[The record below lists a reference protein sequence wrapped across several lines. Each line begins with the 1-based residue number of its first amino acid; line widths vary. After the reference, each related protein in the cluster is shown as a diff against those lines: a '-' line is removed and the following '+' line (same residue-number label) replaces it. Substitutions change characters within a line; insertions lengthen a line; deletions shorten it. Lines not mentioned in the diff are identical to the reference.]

1 MNLFKKSLLIFAIV
15 LIHFTLAR
23 LGLLFLYPKQ
33 FADLS
38 FISVLS
44 ALIVGVRFD
53 LSSVAVFLSIPF
65 LLLNLPLKFV
75 QHRIWQGLLTW
86 VLYAALVVMAAVL
99 IGDLIYF
106 DYVKRHTTYELF
118 LMGEGDAKLM
128 GEMIFSTFLPYLFVL
143 LIDALILFFVFRRIS
158 RRSVTSFQSFW
169 WRSVQLLLIFLL
181 LVAAGRGGFGDK
193 PVTIIDAFNS
203 GNTNYGNLVL
213 NGIFSISHS
222 ALKGENINHRFF
234 KERQALK
241 ILQLDKKPS
250 GAGYPFQKEIRQSPP
265 NRLNLVIVLIE
276 SLSFKYVDSFAGMN
290 FGVTPNLDHLAEN
303 GLKFV
308 NFYASGQRSVEGIQA
323 TLTGIPSIIGLP
335 TIGIGLIA
343 KYSKLGALA
352 TDNGYDTI
360 FISSLKRRSF
370 RIDSIAGSAGFK
382 RFFGKEDIPIL
393 LDYPDPN
400 AARWGW
406 DYETYMFAAEK
417 IETTKKPFLTY
428 ILTSTTHTPY
438 PRLPNGLE
446 KYPHHQ
452 SEEEG
457 FLNTVNYTDWS
468 IGQFIKRLKSQPWFE
483 NTIFIFTADH
493 ALAHYQ
499 GGGFKER
506 FHIPLIVYAPKIF
519 KPRTIETVSSQ
530 VDIFTT
536 IIEILGL
543 TGKYS
548 SAGVSL
554 LTPNPD
560 SFAFVREGSIMGI
573 ITQKGFLRHS
583 LKNRL
588 ETGTFGSPV
597 PTQYFDRLE
606 NKLLALDQITYQTL
620 TANRWVE

>member
-1 MNLFKKSLLIFAIV
+1 MNLFKKSLLIFCI
-15 LIHFTLAR
+15 TLLHYTAAR
-23 LGLLFLYPKQ
+23 LGLLFLYPGQ

-38 FISVLS
+38 FLSVLS

-53 LSSVAVFLSIPF
+53 LSSVAVFLSIP
-65 LLLNLPLKFV
+65 LLLMNLPLKLAH
-75 QHRIWQGLLTW
+75 HRFWQGFLSW
-86 VLYAALVVMAAVL
+86 VMYIALVIMVGFL

-118 LMGEGDAKLM
+118 LMGEGDAGLM
-128 GEMIFSTFLPYLFVL
+128 GEMIFTTFLPHL
-143 LIDALILFFVFRRIS
+143 LILIADALIAFLLFRKINRPPVSSFR
-158 RRSVTSFQSFW
+158 SFW
-169 WRSVQLLLIFLL
+169 WRSGQLLFIFLL
-181 LVAAGRGGFGDK
+181 LVTAGRGGFGDK
-193 PVTIIDAFNS
+193 PVTIIDAFTS
-203 GNTNYGNLVL
+203 GNSSYGNLVL

-234 KERQALK
+234 PDEQAIK
-241 ILQLDKKPS
+241 ILKLDNNS
-250 GAGYPFQKEIRQSPP
+250 SSLAYPFQKEIKQTPKSRF
-265 NRLNLVIVLIE
+265 NLVIVLIE
-276 SLSFKYVDSFAGMN
+276 SLSVKYVDSFGRMN
-290 FGVTPNLDHLAEN
+290 YGITPNLDRLAEN

-308 NFYASGQRSVEGIQA
+308 NFYATGQRSVEGIQA

-343 KYSKLGALA
+343 NYSKLGKLA
-352 TDNGYDTI
+352 ADNGYSTI
-360 FISSLKRRSF
+360 FVSSLKRRSF
-370 RIDSIAGSAGFK
+370 RIDAIAGSAGFSQ
-382 RFFGKEDIPIL
+382 FYGKEDIPIL
-393 LDYPDPN
+393 LDYPDPD

-417 IETTKKPFLTY
+417 IEKSEKPFLTY

-438 PRLPNGLE
+438 PRLPDGLE

-468 IGQFIKRLKSQPWFE
+468 IGKFIERLRNHPFFDD
-483 NTIFIFTADH
+483 TIFIFTADH

-499 GGGFKER
+499 TGGFKER
-506 FHIPLIVYAPKIF
+506 FHIPLIIYAPKLF
-519 KPRTIETVSSQ
+519 KPNTIHTVSSQ

-536 IIEILGL
+536 IIETLKL
-543 TGKYS
+543 KGKYS

-554 LTPNPD
+554 FSQNPD
-560 SFAFVREGSIMGI
+560 AFAFVREGSIMGI
-573 ITQKGFLRHS
+573 ISEKGYLRHS

-588 ETGTFGSPV
+588 ETGSFGAQPPETYFGS
-597 PTQYFDRLE
+597 LE
-606 NKLLALDQITYQTL
+606 KKLLSMDQITYQTL